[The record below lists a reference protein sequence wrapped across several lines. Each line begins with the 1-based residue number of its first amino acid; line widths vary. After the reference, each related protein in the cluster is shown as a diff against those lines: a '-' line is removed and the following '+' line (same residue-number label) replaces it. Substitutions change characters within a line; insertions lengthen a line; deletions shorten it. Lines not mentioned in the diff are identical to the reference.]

1 MRKGLESESVPATL
15 TAMPVDLPL
24 DEMSFPDK
32 LELLE
37 ALWDDLSRRPDR
49 LQSSEW
55 HKDVLDERRRRVQS
69 GEETFSDWEAAKQ
82 DIRQRIS

>member
-1 MRKGLESESVPATL
+1 
-15 TAMPVDLPL
+15 MPVALPL
-24 DEMSFPDK
+24 GEMSFPDK

-49 LQSSEW
+49 LQSPEW
-55 HKDVLDERRRRVQS
+55 HKDVLDERRRRVRS

-82 DIRQRIS
+82 DISQRIS

>member
-1 MRKGLESESVPATL
+1 
-15 TAMPVDLPL
+15 MPVDLPL

>member
-1 MRKGLESESVPATL
+1 
-15 TAMPVDLPL
+15 MPVDLPL

-37 ALWDDLSRRPDR
+37 ALWDDLSRRPDQ
-49 LQSSEW
+49 LLSPEW